1 MATHHS
7 LGVFAQTPQKI
18 YCRFGVRDPRS
29 MTKEESDHHL
39 KRETAERE
47 AKKHEAIRKEQEERA
62 LYEQLKVKDG
72 EGQEHSQ

>member
-1 MATHHS
+1 
-7 LGVFAQTPQKI
+7 
-18 YCRFGVRDPRS
+18 